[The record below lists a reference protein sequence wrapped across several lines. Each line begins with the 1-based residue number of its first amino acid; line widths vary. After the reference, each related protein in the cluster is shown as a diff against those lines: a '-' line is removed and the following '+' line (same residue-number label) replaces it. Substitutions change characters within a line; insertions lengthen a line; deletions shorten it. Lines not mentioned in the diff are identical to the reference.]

1 METEN
6 RDRKYERKQG
16 NKKSIRKPRD
26 SRRVDNTFPKI
37 ILKMKCFFFVETWLA
52 NKDMICVVVAP
63 PDLSNKLDAKIVIKY
78 IRVVA
83 LTTYYDQ

>member
-26 SRRVDNTFPKI
+26 SRRVDNTVPEDHLEDEMF
-37 ILKMKCFFFVETWLA
+37 LLRRNLA
-52 NKDMICVVVAP
+52 RQQGY
-63 PDLSNKLDAKIVIKY
+63 DLCRCGTARPIEQTRCQNCN
-78 IRVVA
+78 
-83 LTTYYDQ
+83 